1 MGCHTF
7 IYKKITNK
15 DDLKKLIDGAIVSA
29 RMMIDSYNDYEPGQ
43 YEEEMSEIEKDMS
56 QYWQD
61 VKDGLIMHDPDHV
74 YYYFPDGRWI
84 LCDEMTFDDVING
97 YNSVINTCEHALATY
112 DTFDDLRQFIIDHT
126 KYYGF
131 FFESP
136 HSERYWTDSTFTDDE
151 QIHDMIVINGEIY
164 ARSYKIQEDAF
175 KHSPFFR
182 IEGYPCHQDDSFYKG
197 SPDERR
203 IFAWSNANDLIEFLE
218 WYKTTKQGKAHKPSI
233 DGEDVDYDDK
243 LYDVIRNFFKL
254 NDGKNL
260 LVHFG

>member
-7 IYKKITNK
+7 IYKKITDK

-112 DTFDDLRQFIIDHT
+112 DTFDDLRQFIIGHT

-136 HSERYWTDSTFTDDE
+136 HSERYWADSTFTDDE
-151 QIHDMIVINGEIY
+151 QIHDMIVINSEIY

-203 IFAWSNANDLIEFLE
+203 IYAWSNADDLIEFLE
-218 WYKTTKQGKAHKPSI
+218 WYKTTKQSKLHKPSI
-233 DGEDVDYDDK
+233 DGDDVDYGDK
-243 LYDVIRNFFKL
+243 LYDVIRNFFRV